1 MGIFQ
6 LSYSISKMKTFLLAF
21 ILFNIATFG
30 EAMENCECIANLAMD
45 IQGTDD
51 VQALDEEYLKK
62 HIMEIATLLN
72 YGYFDEVDDCIGKW
86 EWKSLWE
93 TTVCSK
99 DFGCGCTQREAFE
112 TIQQLEGNVGYKC
125 ITMNEIK
132 KAIQR
137 LKKESQCPE
146 LQ

>member
-1 MGIFQ
+1 
-6 LSYSISKMKTFLLAF
+6 MKTFLLAF

-30 EAMENCECIANLAMD
+30 EAMENCECIAKFAMD

-51 VQALDEEYLKK
+51 VQALDKKYLKK
-62 HIMEIATLLN
+62 HIMEIVPVYT
-72 YGYFDEVDDCIGKW
+72 DDDCIGRK
-86 EWKSLWE
+86 EWNSLWG
-93 TTVCSK
+93 TTACK
-99 DFGCGCTQREAFE
+99 DFGCGCTQKAAFE
-112 TIQQLEGNVGYKC
+112 TIQQLDESHAHPFPC

-132 KAIQR
+132 KAIKR